1 MRHALGMGEL
11 VYGAGTSYA
20 FDDRTL
26 AHVKVAAGA
35 KLRRQESFYVSW
47 VIPATEGSGRVSIW
61 LSPSI
66 PLQFHFRDK
75 RPTQLNR
82 VWIKALE
89 LTAMSDRGMVVLVE
103 DEAEAYVKDHPP
115 TLSTT
120 A

>member
-1 MRHALGMGEL
+1 MGHL
-11 VYGAGTSYA
+11 VYGAGTSYD
-20 FDDRTL
+20 FDDRAL
-26 AHVKVAAGA
+26 AHVKVAVGA

-47 VIPATEGSGRVSIW
+47 VVPVSEGSGRVSIW

-82 VWIKALE
+82 VWLKALE
-89 LTAMSDRGMVVLVE
+89 LTAMSDRGMVVLDE
-103 DEAEAYVKDHPP
+103 EEAEAYVQDHPP